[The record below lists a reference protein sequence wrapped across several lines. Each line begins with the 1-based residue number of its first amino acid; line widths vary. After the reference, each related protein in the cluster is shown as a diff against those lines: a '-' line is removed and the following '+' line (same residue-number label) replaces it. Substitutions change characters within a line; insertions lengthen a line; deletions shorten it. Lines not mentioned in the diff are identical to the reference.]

1 MSGEE
6 VHRPDDPVLARLLPD
21 AYRDDPAAA
30 GDFRRYTDGELRQRK
45 RANATAVRRSLPE
58 GGGRLELD
66 RDQADQWLECLNDMR
81 LALGTAMGV
90 TEDTDL
96 DEADEEHPAYA
107 SLQVY
112 GWLGWLQESLLSCVE
127 PRRPHA

>member
-1 MSGEE
+1 
-6 VHRPDDPVLARLLPD
+6 
-21 AYRDDPAAA
+21 
-30 GDFRRYTDGELRQRK
+30 
-45 RANATAVRRSLPE
+45 
-58 GGGRLELD
+58 
-66 RDQADQWLECLNDMR
+66 
-81 LALGTAMGV
+81 MGV

-96 DEADEEHPAYA
+96 EEADEEHPAYA